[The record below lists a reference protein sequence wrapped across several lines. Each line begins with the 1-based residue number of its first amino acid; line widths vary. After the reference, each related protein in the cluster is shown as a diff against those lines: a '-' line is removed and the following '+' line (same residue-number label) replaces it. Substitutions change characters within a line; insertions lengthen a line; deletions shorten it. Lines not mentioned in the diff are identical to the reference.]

1 MKIFYFTA
9 TKWAFG
15 AIALGLFSLASC
27 DKHDHTESENITR
40 VELKF
45 TGNGFSQTF
54 SAVETNGDGI
64 WDTIDQVILP
74 AGVSPLSCEVSVY
87 DETQTPVKNLTT
99 EILEEGAEHFF
110 TYTISGATI
119 SVETLDKDSNN
130 QPIGQSTSWTVGN
143 ASNGTVQV
151 KLYHEPSNKNNSSNP
166 GGEVDFDITFP
177 VSVQ

>member
-15 AIALGLFSLASC
+15 AIALGIFSLSSC
-27 DKHDHTESENITR
+27 DKHDHSESENITR

-45 TGNGFSQTF
+45 SGNGLSQSF

-64 WDTIDQVILP
+64 WDSIDQVILP
-74 AGVSPLSCEVSVY
+74 KDFSPILCEVFVY
-87 DETQTPVKNLTT
+87 DETQTPVKNLTS
-99 EILEEGAEHFF
+99 EIIEEGAEHLF
-110 TYTISGATI
+110 TYTVSGANITMVI
-119 SVETLDKDSNN
+119 LDKDSNN
-130 QPIGQSTSWTVGN
+130 RPIGQNTSWDTGG

-151 KLYHEPSNKNNSSNP
+151 KLYHEPSNKNNPSDP

-177 VSVQ
+177 VIIQ